1 MAAETLDHREPRDYR
16 GHLLLLALAL
26 AGAVASSERADWQPV
41 ELVALLAVL
50 AVGSDLLALEADRLR
65 VSGSFLAL
73 VLAMAL
79 LGPAPAAAIGLL
91 CAAVDGLRS
100 HHTRGDL
107 ASNLATYALFP
118 LLGGLALEWL
128 SAPGAARD
136 PEGDYAVLVFA
147 VFLAANALNFAL
159 IAGHIAYLQRA
170 SIVALARRSY
180 LPVLPWELASALLT
194 AAAVIG
200 YQRYGEAAIGVFA
213 LSLGIFQV
221 LLKALLEGVAS
232 GRLLERRTQEIGV
245 RHERLIG
252 LMLGTLAL
260 RDPTAGRHA
269 AATAHNA
276 AELARAAGLSRREQE
291 VCRTAGLLHDL
302 GREAFPDAILTAE
315 RELSEADRHIVR
327 RHPVDGARLLADIPG
342 LEPVAEAVLA
352 HHERID
358 GGGYPYGLHGSQ
370 LPLSAR
376 VVTIAEVYDVLTAPD
391 SYLRPRTADE
401 AVTELRRVAGTQ
413 LDAGLVETFA
423 TAVLGGATGFRR
435 RGDADLE
442 AELQALRLAPLLS

>member
-1 MAAETLDHREPRDYR
+1 M
-16 GHLLLLALAL
+16 LLAVAL
-26 AGAVASSERADWQPV
+26 AGAVLASDGADWQPF

-91 CAAVDGLRS
+91 CAAADGLRS
-100 HHTRGDL
+100 HHPRADL
-107 ASNLATYALFP
+107 VSNLATYALFP

-128 SAPGAARD
+128 SSPGAARD
-136 PEGDYAVLVFA
+136 PDGGYAVLVFG
-147 VFLAANALNFAL
+147 VFLVANAVNFAL
-159 IAGHIAYLQRA
+159 IAGHTAYLQQA
-170 SIVALARRSY
+170 SLVAMARRAY
-180 LPVLPWELASALLT
+180 APVLPWELASALLT
-194 AAAVIG
+194 AAAVLG
-200 YQRYGEAAIGVFA
+200 YQRYGWAAIGIFA

-232 GRLLERRTQEIGV
+232 GRLLERRTEEIGV

-260 RDPTAGRHA
+260 RDPAAARHA
-269 AATAHNA
+269 AATAHYA
-276 AELARAAGLSRREQE
+276 AELARAAELSQREQE

-302 GREAFPDAILTAE
+302 GRQAFPDAIITGE
-315 RELSEADRHIVR
+315 RELSDVDRHLVR
-327 RHPVDGARLLADIPG
+327 RHPTDGARLLAEIPG

-358 GGGYPYGLHGSQ
+358 GDGYPYGLRGSQ

-376 VVTIAEVYDVLTAPD
+376 VVAIAEVYDVLTAPD
-391 SYLRPRTADE
+391 SYLRPRTAGE
-401 AVTELRRVAGTQ
+401 AADELRRVGGTQ

-423 TAVLGGATGFRR
+423 TAVLSGATGFRR